1 MLEQLHDMYLGI
13 ITIQN
18 LKEESWKN
26 MIQLLIYEGCS
37 RTQSFNSTAE
47 KNLLYPTFREALLGV
62 GGGVFIIVPV
72 WISNLSRSQFQ
83 KVHRSLSEF
92 RPVACRFSSFQ
103 LLHVAVSELCRLS
116 ELTLTGLLQMHQL
129 QESQQPG
136 KRNTENLIRF
146 IALLRWNW
154 PAPSLQ
160 TVLAHAIY
168 VTCIAPNICM
178 EYLSN
183 IPQVSY

>member
-1 MLEQLHDMYLGI
+1 
-13 ITIQN
+13 
-18 LKEESWKN
+18 
-26 MIQLLIYEGCS
+26 
-37 RTQSFNSTAE
+37 
-47 KNLLYPTFREALLGV
+47 
-62 GGGVFIIVPV
+62 
-72 WISNLSRSQFQ
+72 
-83 KVHRSLSEF
+83 
-92 RPVACRFSSFQ
+92 
-103 LLHVAVSELCRLS
+103 
-116 ELTLTGLLQMHQL
+116 MHQL